1 MRVHNSNTRIETT
14 QQACN
19 VCGRSRRV
27 RTDMDDIYDQI
38 ICPYRDMMIDDAIGN
53 GLGAEEN

>member
-1 MRVHNSNTRIETT
+1 
-14 QQACN
+14 
-19 VCGRSRRV
+19 
-27 RTDMDDIYDQI
+27 MDDIYDQI